1 MPQPPE
7 STERHPGERTIV
19 IVQQGQHAQLTFEV
33 CAGKVTVTLQPE
45 KPWLEDAPLV
55 GKPLPLMSFR

>member
-1 MPQPPE
+1 MPKSPE
-7 STERHPGERTIV
+7 STERRPGERTIV

-33 CAGKVTVTLQPE
+33 RAGKVSVTLQPE
-45 KPWLEDAPLV
+45 KPWLEDAAAA